1 MNKEMNATSL
11 NKHGFERTEHGENE
25 YEFSQQTYFLNKPSS
40 GERTKFELR
49 GNFYEIA
56 IGLGHLT
63 KVYSVKL
70 ECVSQSTLTFSVPA
84 VSFQICPVIIQKNVF
99 TLDFDSLGSKTYT
112 YLSH

>member
-11 NKHGFERTEHGENE
+11 NKHWFERTEHGENE

-40 GERTKFELR
+40 GERTKCELR
-49 GNFYEIA
+49 SNLYDIV
-56 IGLGHLT
+56 IGLGQLT

-70 ECVSQSTLTFSVPA
+70 ECVSQSILKFSVPA

-99 TLDFDSLGSKTYT
+99 TCLHIGLRLTGF
-112 YLSH
+112 